1 LPAPQ
6 VPSPQSHSQPHSQ
19 TSSSSPATSS

>member
-6 VPSPQSHSQPHSQ
+6 APPPQSHSQ